1 MSSNH
6 QVVAEIPQE
15 TLAGETTAGPV
26 LRKLREQAGVELES
40 LASYLKITPQKLR
53 ALEADELTK
62 LPGVFFARGL
72 ASNVCRYLGYDAQP
86 VLALMPDE
94 RPHIASDDESINEP
108 VTHGRLA
115 DLVPRL
121 GGGLSMPGWAVAV
134 IVVALLAALLLFLLP
149 TLTAKWQSRA
159 ADAASHASVAASQGL
174 PSAAGASGVVQDA
187 SGTAG
192 ESGGLPRLAPAAVTT
207 PASAAVAAA
216 VPASATASSTQLP
229 ASGAVGAQAGLSLEA
244 SGEAWVQVRSASGK
258 RLYER
263 TLTAG
268 QQDHVTIPAYPVKV
282 TVGRVENVHLQ
293 DRGHPFDLS
302 AIARTGVARFELK

>member
-115 DLVPRL
+115 KLVPQL
-121 GGGLSMPGWAVAV
+121 GGGLSMLGWAVAV

-174 PSAAGASGVVQDA
+174 SSAAGASGVVQDA

-207 PASAAVAAA
+207 PASAAVAPA

-268 QQDHVTIPAYPVKV
+268 QQDHVAIPAYPVKV